1 MNNTFVGCRCCGCVG
16 LNNCSHTNKE
26 HWYCW
31 IWTSKTK
38 RGFKMKEEEIRCC
51 KCGCTNVDKEG
62 HKIEYNQETGLYRC
76 KDCGR
81 LFEGMCVKL

>member
-1 MNNTFVGCRCCGCVG
+1 M
-16 LNNCSHTNKE
+16 
-26 HWYCW
+26 
-31 IWTSKTK
+31 

-81 LFEGMCVKL
+81 LFEGMCVKLW